1 MHSPHFVGLC
11 CPLQFAG
18 HLAPAGLLA
27 TLTHVVCW
35 WFQSKLFQ
43 TWPLFSHCTRKQI
56 AAEMRGRNVVEVEAL
71 GIRQWTENRE
81 QCEQWRVLLVKWP
94 QTTKKQ
100 FYPNF
105 YGIYYKNKNT
115 SKRIKKQEVRESHST
130 TCGCLRPLYAGEN
143 IEECRFVSCGPFH
156 HKAQCGKLPEQIAK
170 RRARPGFYHGQT
182 NTCNE
187 LEKVPTQHHIAKI
200 LDIIVAAL
208 GSNTAWKNMQSSNP
222 LIILWFSVQKP
233 IVIVPVL
240 LVCP

>member
-1 MHSPHFVGLC
+1 M
-11 CPLQFAG
+11 
-18 HLAPAGLLA
+18 
-27 TLTHVVCW
+27 
-35 WFQSKLFQ
+35 
-43 TWPLFSHCTRKQI
+43 
-56 AAEMRGRNVVEVEAL
+56 
-71 GIRQWTENRE
+71 
-81 QCEQWRVLLVKWP
+81 KWP

-233 IVIVPVL
+233 RFSL
-240 LVCP
+240 LLLSQCCLYAPRTNQTIAHAHIMNRLHPISCLANTC